1 MVPAATS
8 ARSLV
13 TMVRSACRPVLVPA
27 GLFAFL
33 LVVTRFR
40 SRPDVWHGTDIPSL
54 PPHTLAALVS
64 DEDASVHSALPG
76 HESFDYAAFVDRL
89 FTPDQ
94 IEWLDRY
101 RPHSDERHTSSDG
114 GRSQA
119 VQAPPLTPHAPIDAG
134 VQQSQAR
141 GRPSPQVENLAH
153 RQRHKRSH
161 ILAALQQRTKAW
173 RDAEG
178 AREQQQP
185 TSSIAPGEALRLK
198 PHVSMGGGGDGS
210 HIIERVALR
219 TSQGTY
225 LSASMDRQR
234 LVQAAIVSLTEL
246 FSEVAA
252 GSGRNA
258 SVASRVA
265 LRSHYGTCVGAPPGE
280 QQPLQAACSTRDAWI
295 TLVPLAHGRVA
306 LRTSSGAYLSPSS
319 DARRI
324 VLSKLQGTREAFEV
338 VSVRTPERQ
347 SPRALGS
354 GGTDDAMASG
364 VMADSVLRVSGA
376 WEPRGAWCIEW
387 RAAVPLSMVDATT
400 RLAAHL
406 RLCFNASS
414 GTQYWQERGNSAPLT
429 GLPVEPQRQWQRFG
443 ERPLTLMADTP
454 FMLEVRTSSGLV
466 TYATGGGGWQCA
478 LSNVSRLQLL
488 VSTIDLVSYGS
499 KLSAVRMWQ
508 DDDAHGETS
517 RRLRLLPPFELGAA
531 AEGVEPAS
539 RTAVGSGAALPAAIV
554 GAPRE
559 YHPAASL
566 AVQPA
571 HADAGGAVS
580 TLHHGTFRLYNP
592 SIAWRVR
599 GEGGSDDGP
608 GVLRVVAKVSS
619 YSLCG
624 LSDEYDAVAAERS
637 GALLSFL
644 VRFDVSEGSGRLVG
658 PIRAMESVNTA
669 LTRHV
674 AYGDGPE
681 DPRAVRLGGRTIV
694 LLWARTETPE
704 YSMYAAV
711 HPAADGAGER
721 AVRVIRLRQSG
732 CEGCKQ
738 KNWAPLVHRGKLYAE
753 AAIEPRSVLR
763 IDLQTGI
770 ASPSAPE
777 LTSTSFAPAAELQ
790 RTVGAT
796 LHGGPPAVRIAM
808 RNGTRAYLGLAHFN
822 RLLPGRKPLRLYFHV
837 FYLFA
842 PRPPFQLLALG
853 PPFMFPSEA
862 GMVQFASGMLL
873 SADGHKLV
881 ISFGEQDCE
890 ARRATLPLAAALA
903 DTRATG

>member
-1 MVPAATS
+1 MLRLLIG
-8 ARSLV
+8 ARLPCPSLRD
-13 TMVRSACRPVLVPA
+13 RS
-27 GLFAFL
+27 
-33 LVVTRFR
+33 TNRFR
-40 SRPDVWHGTDIPSL
+40 VLLSRRLH
-54 PPHTLAALVS
+54 
-64 DEDASVHSALPG
+64 
-76 HESFDYAAFVDRL
+76 RL

-101 RPHSDERHTSSDG
+101 RPHSDEHHTSSDG

-119 VQAPPLTPHAPIDAG
+119 VQAPPPPPHPPVDAG
-134 VQQSQAR
+134 VLQSQAG
-141 GRPSPQVENLAH
+141 GRPPPQVAKLAH
-153 RQRHKRSH
+153 RQRHKRSR

-178 AREQQQP
+178 ARERQQP
-185 TSSIAPGEALRLK
+185 TRSVAPGDALRLE
-198 PHVSMGGGGDGS
+198 PHVSGGMGGGSGGS
-210 HIIERVALR
+210 HWIERVALR
-219 TSQGTY
+219 TAHGTY

-246 FSEVAA
+246 FSEVAEEAVPAA
-252 GSGRNA
+252 GLTTANIDPQREAGGRRNA

-280 QQPLQAACSTRDAWI
+280 RQPRQAACSARDAWI

-306 LRTSSGAYLSPSS
+306 LRTSYGAYLSPSA

-324 VLSKLQGTREAFEV
+324 VLSRLQGTREAFEV

-347 SPRALGS
+347 SPRALGRS
-354 GGTDDAMASG
+354 GTDDAMAGG

-376 WEPRGAWCIEW
+376 WEPRGALQPLHRQSLSGAWCIEW
-387 RAAVPLSMVDATT
+387 RAAVPLAMADATT

-414 GTQYWQERGNSAPLT
+414 GTQYWQERGHSAPLT
-429 GLPVEPQRQWQRFG
+429 GLPVEPQNDDDVLSSVDSHMNRQWQRFG
-443 ERPLTLMADTP
+443 ERPLNLRADTP

-478 LSNVSRLQLL
+478 LSHVSRLQLL
-488 VSTIDLVSYGS
+488 VSTVDLVSYGS

-508 DDDAHGETS
+508 DDDAPGEPS
-517 RRLRLLPPFELGAA
+517 RRLRLLPPFELRAA

-539 RTAVGSGAALPAAIV
+539 RIAVGSGAALAAGATLPAAIA

-559 YHPAASL
+559 YHHAPSL

-571 HADAGGAVS
+571 HPEAGGAVS

-644 VRFDVSEGSGRLVG
+644 VRFDVREGSGRLVG
-658 PIRAMESVNTA
+658 AIRAMESVNTA

-711 HPAADGAGER
+711 HPAADDAGSRE
-721 AVRVIRLRQSG
+721 VRLIRLRQGG

-763 IDLQTGI
+763 IDLRTGI
-770 ASPSAPE
+770 ALPSAPASQDGSNGGSGGGGGGATE
-777 LTSTSFAPAAELQ
+777 FTSPSFAPAAEL
-790 RTVGAT
+790 
-796 LHGGPPAVRIAM
+796 
-808 RNGTRAYLGLAHFN
+808 
-822 RLLPGRKPLRLYFHV
+822 
-837 FYLFA
+837 
-842 PRPPFQLLALG
+842 
-853 PPFMFPSEA
+853 
-862 GMVQFASGMLL
+862 
-873 SADGHKLV
+873 
-881 ISFGEQDCE
+881 
-890 ARRATLPLAAALA
+890 
-903 DTRATG
+903 